1 MRPVFGLSQRLW
13 LPILG
18 LATLWTA
25 IYMILLQELFQ
36 LSWEDSL
43 LESLGFNS
51 ILGVVAFISV
61 TALRFYNPSTDRFI
75 YLILVAGI
83 ITAVA
88 VAIDTYL
95 LNLLFD
101 KTFPIDYSERVIYFN
116 SGFGF
121 LILLSIQAL
130 GMQRNMLAEESE
142 LQQRKEETERIA
154 KEAELDKLRHQ
165 LQPHFLFN
173 SLNSINALI
182 LSQPAQA
189 RRMVQQL
196 SAFLRGTIRADDSKV
211 IPLKEE
217 MEHINLYL
225 EIEKVRFG
233 HRLQTEMLIG
243 AACESMFVPP
253 LLLQPLL
260 ENAIKFGLYG
270 TTGDVLIT
278 LGVECV
284 GGFLAVS
291 ISNPTDNESTSQSG
305 TGFGLTSIKR
315 RLNLLFGRND
325 LLYTTKTDDLFTVNL
340 KIPQKHD

>member
-1 MRPVFGLSQRLW
+1 
-13 LPILG
+13 
-18 LATLWTA
+18 
-25 IYMILLQELFQ
+25 MILLQELFQ

>member
-1 MRPVFGLSQRLW
+1 MGRL
-13 LPILG
+13 
-18 LATLWTA
+18 
-25 IYMILLQELFQ
+25 
-36 LSWEDSL
+36 SL